1 MNELNLDD
9 LRKLCES
16 GSVAWSVH
24 ALERLQERGISKPDV
39 MNAICRGKI
48 IEHYPDAFPYPACLI
63 LGVSVNEQ
71 IVHVVCGSNGSIV
84 KIITAYFPDD
94 EKFGESGEKRKEQN

>member
-9 LRKLCES
+9 LRKLCEN

-24 ALERLQERGISKPDV
+24 ALERLQERGISKSDV
-39 MNAICRGKI
+39 MNAIYRGKI
-48 IEHYPDAFPYPACLI
+48 IEQYPDAFPYPACLI

-84 KIITAYFPDD
+84 KIITAYIPDD
-94 EKFGESGEKRKEQN
+94 EKFDESGEKRKEQN

>member
-1 MNELNLDD
+1 MNELYLDD
-9 LRKLCES
+9 LRKLCEN

-24 ALERLQERGISKPDV
+24 ALERLQERGISKSDV
-39 MNAICRGKI
+39 MNAIYRGKI
-48 IEHYPDAFPYPACLI
+48 IEQYPDAFPYPACLI

-94 EKFGESGEKRKEQN
+94 EKFDESGEKRKEQN

>member
-1 MNELNLDD
+1 MGELNLDM
-9 LRKLCES
+9 LRKLCDS
-16 GSVAWSVH
+16 GNIAWSVH
-24 ALERLQERGISKPDV
+24 ALERLQERDITKPDV
-39 MNAICRGKI
+39 LNSIQHGKI
-48 IEHYPDAFPYPACLI
+48 IEQYPDAFPYPACLI
-63 LGVSVNEQ
+63 LGASLNEK

>member
-9 LRKLCES
+9 LRKLCEN

-39 MNAICRGKI
+39 MNAIYRGKI
-48 IEHYPDAFPYPACLI
+48 IEQYPDAFPYPACLI

-94 EKFGESGEKRKEQN
+94 EKFDESGEKRKEQN

>member
-9 LRKLCES
+9 VRKLCEN

-24 ALERLQERGISKPDV
+24 ALERLQERGISKSDV
-39 MNAICRGKI
+39 MNAIYRGKI
-48 IEHYPDAFPYPACLI
+48 IEQYPDAFPYPACLI

-94 EKFGESGEKRKEQN
+94 EKFDESGEKRKEQN